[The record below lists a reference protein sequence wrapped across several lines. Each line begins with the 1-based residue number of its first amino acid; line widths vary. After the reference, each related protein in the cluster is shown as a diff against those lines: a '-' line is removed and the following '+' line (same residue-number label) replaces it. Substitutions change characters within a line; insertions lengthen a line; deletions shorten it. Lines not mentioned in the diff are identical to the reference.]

1 MDNEPDLYPLE
12 EPKKHKRPG
21 RPPGSVQQRAM
32 LKRFQEIYDKIKGM
46 LNDEQRSYYEKVF
59 SGRAKFDAVKLS
71 ELFMLQFSLY
81 TASVLDEAIEN
92 KKISEGLAQ
101 TLAQYRMGLKDV
113 EDMHRKREE
122 LEAKKDA
129 NGKSVDPTRESSE
142 SRLDELIAR
151 ASQGAKK

>member
-46 LNDEQRSYYEKVF
+46 LNDEQRSYY
-59 SGRAKFDAVKLS
+59 